1 MIKMNLLFLCFKIF
15 CARIVDVSLGTVR
28 TVYIIKEKRL
38 IATIIAFFE
47 VLIWFEIARESLN
60 TEITSIMIPISYS
73 AGYATGTYIGTL
85 ISGRYIKGLLTLNI
99 ISSKISLKDINF
111 LKKQGYGISVLDT
124 DDKKKMLIM
133 EIDKKSLKKVQNL
146 ILSIDKKAFIIINE
160 AKIVHNGYI
169 K

>member
-1 MIKMNLLFLCFKIF
+1 
-15 CARIVDVSLGTVR
+15 
-28 TVYIIKEKRL
+28 
-38 IATIIAFFE
+38 
-47 VLIWFEIARESLN
+47 
-60 TEITSIMIPISYS
+60 MIPISYS